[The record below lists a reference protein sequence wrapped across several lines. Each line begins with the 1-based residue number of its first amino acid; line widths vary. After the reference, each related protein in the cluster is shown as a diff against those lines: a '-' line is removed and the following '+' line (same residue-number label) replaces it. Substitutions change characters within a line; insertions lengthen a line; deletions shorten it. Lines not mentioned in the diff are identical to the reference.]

1 MSQSQHDVLII
12 GAGVIGLSLA
22 WELSNRGQTVHVID
36 ANLPGREASWAGG
49 GILPDANLQ
58 HALDPLDKLRGLS
71 RQLHPIWS
79 DRLKLETGI
88 DNHFEVCG
96 GVHVARRAGEAAT
109 LAGLLAT
116 LPAEGIAVEKLD
128 SQQLRQLEP
137 ALKPEQFLAAYY
149 LPNEAVLHNPRHL
162 QALLAACEKNGVLI
176 TPHCA
181 VTDIPIDQGHIHSVP
196 SPLGSLRAK
205 QMCITAG
212 AWSAMLLQKLNIQ
225 NGIVPIRGQM
235 LLYQT
240 APGTIQRVINEG
252 SRYVI
257 PRRDG
262 HILVGSCE
270 EEVGFEKGTTQQML
284 DQLADFAGQLVAALN
299 GLEIKQSWSGLRPAS
314 FDGRPYLGR
323 ITAADNLFIAAGHF
337 RNGLLM
343 SPATAVVM
351 ADLMT
356 GETPVIDLSHFSILR
371 NNNTP
376 EGLSP
381 V

>member
-1 MSQSQHDVLII
+1 MSHGQHDVLII

-22 WELSNRGQTVHVID
+22 WELSNRGKTVHIID

-71 RQLHPIWS
+71 QQLHPIWA
-79 DRLKLETGI
+79 DRLKIETGI
-88 DNHFEVCG
+88 DNHFEVRG
-96 GVHVARRAGEAAT
+96 GVHVARRAGEAAA

-116 LPAEGIAVEKLD
+116 LPAEGIAVEKLN
-128 SQQLRQLEP
+128 SQQLRKLEP
-137 ALKPEQFLAAYY
+137 ALDPDQFLAAYY
-149 LPNEAVLHNPRHL
+149 FPNDAQLRNPRHL
-162 QALLAACEKNGVLI
+162 QALIAACEKNGVLI

-181 VTDIPIDQGHIHSVP
+181 VTDIPIDLGHIHSVP
-196 SPLGSLRAK
+196 SPQGSLRAK
-205 QMCITAG
+205 QICITAG
-212 AWSAMLLQKLNIQ
+212 AWSAMLLQQLNIE

-235 LLYQT
+235 LLYQ
-240 APGTIQRVINEG
+240 AAAGTINRVINEG

-270 EEVGFEKGTTQQML
+270 EEVGFEKGTTPQML
-284 DQLADFAGQLVAALN
+284 DQLADFAGQLIPPLN

-314 FDGRPYLGR
+314 FDGMPYLGR

-337 RNGLLM
+337 RSGLHL

-356 GETPVIDLSHFSILR
+356 GDTPAIDISHFSILR
-371 NNNTP
+371 NSNTP
-376 EGLSP
+376 DT
-381 V
+381 VNF